1 VTAVSL
7 PTRSFPPAPLTPL
20 IGRERHLTTLRD
32 LLRRG
37 DGRPLTLTGP
47 GGVGKTRL
55 ALRLTEGLAADFIDG
70 VVFVALAPIRDPE
83 LVAPTIGQALGMS
96 ESGEIPVEER
106 LTRLLRNERLLL
118 LLDNFEQVIDAA
130 PFVARLLAACP
141 TVTILVTSR
150 EPLRVSGEQEYPVP
164 PLDLTRLEDH
174 LSLEEIA
181 ETEAVRLFVVR
192 ARAVL
197 PPFTLTAENA
207 QAVIGICRHL
217 DGLPLAIELAAARVK
232 LLPPE
237 ALLARL
243 ERRLPLLTEGPRDA
257 HPRLQTMRGAIG
269 WSYDLLSPDEQ
280 TLFRR
285 LAVFA
290 GGFAL
295 EAAEFMEGDDG
306 GIRGAEGGEG
316 ERESVESPR
325 PVSLV
330 NRAASDASSFSS
342 ASLDRLGSLLDKSL
356 LQREPGPDGAP
367 RFSMLETIREFALE
381 RLAASGEAAETRAR
395 HAMWCLLLIESL
407 NLLGAEQARG
417 LARLGVE
424 HDNMRAALTWLVDRR
439 DAETAQHLVG
449 RLWEF
454 WFMGGHATEGRT
466 WLERAL
472 ALGDTEP
479 KTRAGALAGA
489 GALRYQCGDL
499 AGAVPL
505 LAAAVALYRDL
516 DEHLLLGYTLGLQGN
531 VALALGDHGRAE
543 AFFSDE
549 LAHYQA
555 VGQDVAVGIA
565 TLNLGRVAAARG
577 DLDRAEDQ
585 FQQARVRAERGD
597 SHWELAVSWYFL
609 GRVAAARDDDPCALV
624 RFREGLARSR
634 DIADPGLAVRCLEG
648 IAAIAARGQP
658 RLAARLLCFA
668 ETERVRLG
676 RPRDVEDHAMCERAE
691 TVAHAILG
699 EGGFGSAL
707 AEGRSLSLDEA
718 IAAVLTV
725 DLAATATQRPADP
738 ATALG
743 VTRREREVL
752 SLLAEGHSDREIAA
766 ALFISPKTVGLHVSH
781 LLAKLGVPSRAAAV
795 AHAHRHRLLPS
806 PSLQER
812 D

>member
-1 VTAVSL
+1 MTAVSL
-7 PTRSFPPAPLTPL
+7 PANVFPPAPLTPL
-20 IGRERHLTTLRD
+20 IGRERHLAALHELLSHGEGRLR
-32 LLRRG
+32 L
-37 DGRPLTLTGP
+37 LTLTGP

-55 ALRLTEGLAADFIDG
+55 ALRLTEDRAADFIDG
-70 VVFVALAPIRDPE
+70 VVFVALAPLRDPE
-83 LVAPTIGQALGMS
+83 LVAPTIAQALGVS
-96 ESGEIPVEER
+96 ESGETRLEER

-164 PLDLTRLEDH
+164 PLDLVRPEDH

-181 ETEAVRLFVVR
+181 ETEAVRLFVAR

-197 PPFTLTAENA
+197 PAFTLTAENA

-217 DGLPLAIELAAARVK
+217 DGLPLAIELATARVK

-290 GGFAL
+290 GGFTL
-295 EAAEFMEGDDG
+295 EAAEFIEGDG
-306 GIRGAEGGEG
+306 RGRRGDKGGEG
-316 ERESVESPR
+316 ERESVGPRR
-325 PVSLV
+325 PVFLA
-330 NRAASDASSFSS
+330 NRAASDASSFS
-342 ASLDRLGSLLDKSL
+342 AAPLDRVASLLDKSL
-356 LQREPGPDGAP
+356 LQCDPGPDGAP

-395 HAMWCLLLIESL
+395 HAMWCLSLIERL

-424 HDNMRAALTWLVDRR
+424 HDNMRAALTWLVDRS

-454 WFMGGHATEGRT
+454 WFMGGHAIEGRT

-472 ALGDTEP
+472 ALGDAEP

-489 GALRYQCGDL
+489 GALRYQSGDL

-505 LAAAVALYRDL
+505 LAAATALYRDL
-516 DEHLLLGYTLGLQGN
+516 GEHLLLGYTLGLQGN

-549 LAHYQA
+549 LAHYQV

-585 FQQARVRAERGD
+585 VQQARVRAERGD

-609 GRVAAARDDDPCALV
+609 GRIAAARDDHSCALA
-624 RFREGLARSR
+624 RFREGLGRSR
-634 DIADPGLAVRCLEG
+634 DIADPGLTVRCLEG
-648 IAAIAARGQP
+648 IAAIAARDQP

-668 ETERVRLG
+668 KTERVRLG

-691 TVAHAILG
+691 RGTREILG
-699 EGGFGSAL
+699 EGGFVAAM
-707 AEGRSLSLDEA
+707 AEGRSISLDEA
-718 IAAVLTV
+718 IAAALTV
-725 DLAATATQRPADP
+725 DLAATNRPADP

-743 VTRREREVL
+743 LTRREREVL
-752 SLLAEGHSDREIAA
+752 LLLAEGRSDREIAA

-795 AHAHRHRLLPS
+795 AHAHRHRLFPS

>member
-1 VTAVSL
+1 MTAVSL
-7 PTRSFPPAPLTPL
+7 PASSFPPAPLTPL
-20 IGRERHLTTLRD
+20 IGRQRHLAALHE
-32 LLRRG
+32 LLSHG
-37 DGRPLTLTGP
+37 EGRLLTLTGP

-55 ALRLTEGLAADFIDG
+55 ALRLAEDRAPDFIDG
-70 VVFVALAPIRDPE
+70 VVFVALAPLRDPE
-83 LVAPTIGQALGMS
+83 LVVPTIAQALGIS
-96 ESGEIPVEER
+96 ESGETPLQER
-106 LTRLLRNERLLL
+106 LTRLLRNERLL

-150 EPLRVSGEQEYPVP
+150 APLRISGEQEYPVP
-164 PLDLTRLEDH
+164 PLDLTRAEDH
-174 LSLEEIA
+174 LSLKEIA

-280 TLFRR
+280 TLFRQ

-295 EAAEFMEGDDG
+295 EAAEFID
-306 GIRGAEGGEG
+306 
-316 ERESVESPR
+316 SP
-325 PVSLV
+325 P
-330 NRAASDASSFSS
+330 S
-342 ASLDRLGSLLDKSL
+342 ALLDRLASLLDKSL
-356 LQREPGPDGAP
+356 LQREPRPDDAP

-381 RLAASGEAAETRAR
+381 RLDASGEAAETCAR
-395 HAMWCLLLIESL
+395 HAMWCLSLIESL

-439 DAETAQHLVG
+439 DAETAQRLVG

-454 WFMGGHATEGRT
+454 WFMGGHATEGRA

-472 ALGDTEP
+472 ALGDAEP

-489 GALRYQCGDL
+489 GALRYQSGDL
-499 AGAVPL
+499 AGAAPI
-505 LAAAVALYRDL
+505 LAAATALYRDL
-516 DEHLLLGYTLGLQGN
+516 GEHLLLGYTLGLQGN

-555 VGQDVAVGIA
+555 VGQDVAIGIA

-597 SHWELAVSWYFL
+597 SHWELAVAWYFL
-609 GRVAAARDDDPCALV
+609 GRIAAARDDHSCALA

-634 DIADPGLAVRCLEG
+634 DIADPGLTVRCLEG
-648 IAAIAARGQP
+648 IAAIAARDQP
-658 RLAARLLCFA
+658 RLTARLLCFA

-691 TVAHAILG
+691 RGAREILG
-699 EGGFGSAL
+699 ADGFAAAL

-718 IAAVLTV
+718 IAAALTV
-725 DLAATATQRPADP
+725 NLAATRRPADP

-743 VTRREREVL
+743 LTRREREVL

-781 LLAKLGVPSRAAAV
+781 LLAKLGAPSRAAAV
-795 AHAHRHRLLPS
+795 AHAHRHRLFPS